1 MMDRWQTENIHSFSP
16 KAEAVDEFLAYKDA
30 FMKGTVWQQDCRS
43 WYKSNSI
50 TGKVTALW
58 PGSSLHYLEAMR
70 EPRYEDWDIKYSG
83 NRFSF
88 LGNGFSQT
96 EVDSTADR
104 GYYLRNEDDG
114 EYLSRGK
121 RRKVFSKAG
130 TWSLDGPVEPE
141 VTKKTIEITTAK
153 VGATRYSVFSRPI
166 FFSSSFFV
174 LLLSILLLTGVY

>member
-16 KAEAVDEFLAYKDA
+16 KAEAVDEFLSYKDA
-30 FMKGTVWQQDCRS
+30 FMKDTVWQQECRS

-58 PGSSLHYLEAMR
+58 PGSSLHYLEAMM

-96 EVDSTADR
+96 EVDPTADR

-114 EYLSRGK
+114 QYLSRGK

-130 TWSLDGPVEPE
+130 TWTLDGPVET
-141 VTKKTIEITTAK
+141 VSVKGDSN
-153 VGATRYSVFSRPI
+153 GAGTVHSALSLPLS
-166 FFSSSFFV
+166 FSSSFFV
-174 LLLSILLLTGVY
+174 LILCTIFFTSISY